1 MSMRERAWR
10 VVAPAV
16 ATTDRLPRR
25 SSPHRFDRGPWPEAV
40 LELAA
45 GLNATMIDE
54 AARIADGELCFWGR
68 SASVDPA
75 APDWRLDPL
84 TRTAVP
90 WRHRDGHYDPKPLWE
105 LHRHQHLFP
114 LAAGAHLA
122 DRPDWR
128 EVAVSQLRTWIAA
141 NPRKAGG
148 PGWSSAYETAHR
160 LVQWAWSVPLLAR
173 SLDRAARESIERA
186 YAQQARFVA
195 TRPSRYSSANNHRIA
210 EIVGLLHS
218 EALTGDP
225 AGWRRRWGE
234 LEHHAACQ
242 MYPDGGSREQAAG
255 YFLYVLEML
264 WVAGMLARSLGQEL
278 GTLSEQLRRRVAW
291 AAAAGDADFEPPAF
305 GDDAEDRILRLEY
318 FQRRRA
324 RDIVDRAAAL
334 IEDELVLQP
343 TRSVET
349 ANRSQLLESGLV
361 VLRVPGGPQEARVA
375 FDVGEL
381 GFGALAAHGHADALS
396 VVVENRG
403 RTLLRDSGTG
413 SYVPGEGREL
423 LRSTAAH
430 NTVEIGGVSQ
440 AVPLG
445 PHLWGHRYTVQIE
458 HTMLSAKYD
467 YVRANHD
474 GYVRDFGAVH
484 RRSVLFL
491 KPDFVVVLD
500 RVEADRPQD
509 IRLYWHLM
517 SDTHLANLG
526 SDASLLVATEP
537 PASAVEE
544 PFRYSPRYNS
554 WSEAPRWSW
563 HVSGT
568 DVRFASV
575 IALATGPHRLELRR
589 AGDADE
595 IVVEGPTPFR
605 LSERWHG
612 APEIS
617 A

>member
-1 MSMRERAWR
+1 LSKINHS
-10 VVAPAV
+10 
-16 ATTDRLPRR
+16 T
-25 SSPHRFDRGPWPEAV
+25 
-40 LELAA
+40 
-45 GLNATMIDE
+45 
-54 AARIADGELCFWGR
+54 
-68 SASVDPA
+68 
-75 APDWRLDPL
+75 
-84 TRTAVP
+84 
-90 WRHRDGHYDPKPLWE
+90 KP
-105 LHRHQHLFP
+105 FP
-114 LAAGAHLA
+114 
-122 DRPDWR
+122 
-128 EVAVSQLRTWIAA
+128 
-141 NPRKAGG
+141 
-148 PGWSSAYETAHR
+148 
-160 LVQWAWSVPLLAR
+160 
-173 SLDRAARESIERA
+173 
-186 YAQQARFVA
+186 
-195 TRPSRYSSANNHRIA
+195 
-210 EIVGLLHS
+210 VGLHN
-218 EALTGDP
+218 
-225 AGWRRRWGE
+225 
-234 LEHHAACQ
+234 
-242 MYPDGGSREQAAG
+242 
-255 YFLYVLEML
+255 
-264 WVAGMLARSLGQEL
+264 
-278 GTLSEQLRRRVAW
+278 
-291 AAAAGDADFEPPAF
+291 
-305 GDDAEDRILRLEY
+305 
-318 FQRRRA
+318 
-324 RDIVDRAAAL
+324 
-334 IEDELVLQP
+334 
-343 TRSVET
+343 SVEI
-349 ANRSQLLESGLV
+349 A
-361 VLRVPGGPQEARVA
+361 
-375 FDVGEL
+375 
-381 GFGALAAHGHADALS
+381 
-396 VVVENRG
+396 
-403 RTLLRDSGTG
+403 
-413 SYVPGEGREL
+413 
-423 LRSTAAH
+423 
-430 NTVEIGGVSQ
+430 GVSQ